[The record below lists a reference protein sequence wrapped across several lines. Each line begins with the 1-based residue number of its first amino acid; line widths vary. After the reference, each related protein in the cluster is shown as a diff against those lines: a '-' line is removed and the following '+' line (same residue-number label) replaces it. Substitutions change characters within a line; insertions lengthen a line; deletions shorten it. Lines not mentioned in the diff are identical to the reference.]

1 MARNHTYPLIG
12 PTYPTLVPV
21 APNTKKT
28 SSYREW
34 GRSPK
39 PGVISIGLPRASQ
52 VHSIIEPGSESYPL
66 RRNVPTLAIDQR
78 SDEESDTYPRM
89 VNAFSKEDI

>member
-1 MARNHTYPLIG
+1 MAKNYTYRLIG
-12 PTYPTLVPV
+12 ATYPTFIPV

-39 PGVISIGLPRASQ
+39 PGVISIGLPRAPQ
-52 VHSIIEPGSESYPL
+52 VLSIADRESESYRQ
-66 RRNVPTLAIDQR
+66 RRNEIARAINLR
-78 SDEESDTYPRM
+78 SDEQSDSYPRM
-89 VNAFSKEDI
+89 VNEFRKEEI

>member
-1 MARNHTYPLIG
+1 MSKNNVYPLIA
-12 PTYPTLVPV
+12 PAYPTFVPV

-28 SSYREW
+28 ATWREW

-52 VHSIIEPGSESYPL
+52 Q
-66 RRNVPTLAIDQR
+66 PTPSQPADVWQPAPTKGVGPVLKNMQTIR
-78 SDEESDTYPRM
+78 
-89 VNAFSKEDI
+89 VIEDIEKRNGNK